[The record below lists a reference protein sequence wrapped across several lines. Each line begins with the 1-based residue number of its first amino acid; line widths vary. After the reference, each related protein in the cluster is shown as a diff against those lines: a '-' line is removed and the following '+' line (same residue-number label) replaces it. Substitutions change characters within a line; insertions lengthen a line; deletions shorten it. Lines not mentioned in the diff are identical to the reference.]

1 MKRAKIK
8 KQNLKAYDDPLHH
21 REKHTPKSAL
31 KIMVNTF
38 STSMCS
44 TIIDDTAHLL
54 GQSPQERT
62 FHSRECTTFGISSAL
77 HIHHQGFQD
86 RRVAYAPS

>member
-8 KQNLKAYDDPLHH
+8 KQNLKTYDDPLHH

-31 KIMVNTF
+31 KIVVNTF
-38 STSMCS
+38 STSMLS

-54 GQSPQERT
+54 RQPPQERT
-62 FHSRECTTFGISSAL
+62 LHPRGCTTSGISSSL
-77 HIHHQGFQD
+77 HIHPHGFQD

>member
-1 MKRAKIK
+1 MKHAKNK
-8 KQNLKAYDDPLHH
+8 KQNLQAYADPLHH
-21 REKHTPKSAL
+21 IKKHIPKSAL
-31 KIMVNTF
+31 KIMVNTC
-38 STSMCS
+38 STSMLS

-62 FHSRECTTFGISSAL
+62 LHSRGCTTFDISSSF
-77 HIHHQGFQD
+77 HIHHHGFQA

>member
-1 MKRAKIK
+1 MKRAKSK
-8 KQNLKAYDDPLHH
+8 KQNHQAYDDPLHH

-38 STSMCS
+38 STSMLS

-54 GQSPQERT
+54 GQPPQERT
-62 FHSRECTTFGISSAL
+62 LHPRGCTTFGISSSL
-77 HIHHQGFQD
+77 HIHPHGFQD

>member
-1 MKRAKIK
+1 MKHAKDK
-8 KQNLKAYDDPLHH
+8 KQNHQAYDDPLHH

-44 TIIDDTAHLL
+44 TIINDTAHLL
-54 GQSPQERT
+54 RQPPQERT
-62 FHSRECTTFGISSAL
+62 IHSRGCTTFDISSSF
-77 HIHHQGFQD
+77 HIHHHGFQA

>member
-1 MKRAKIK
+1 MKRAKSK
-8 KQNLKAYDDPLHH
+8 KQNHQAYDDPLHH

-38 STSMCS
+38 STSMLS

-54 GQSPQERT
+54 RQPPQERT